1 VKSYLCFLID
11 KSIQIEGRAWKW
23 IECSNWFAPRL
34 WTTLALFTLKQVIR
48 GVEIYSISFLS
59 AKTTL
64 AEVEEAV
71 WLN

>member
-1 VKSYLCFLID
+1 
-11 KSIQIEGRAWKW
+11 
-23 IECSNWFAPRL
+23 
-34 WTTLALFTLKQVIR
+34 VIR

-64 AEVEEAV
+64 AEVEKAV